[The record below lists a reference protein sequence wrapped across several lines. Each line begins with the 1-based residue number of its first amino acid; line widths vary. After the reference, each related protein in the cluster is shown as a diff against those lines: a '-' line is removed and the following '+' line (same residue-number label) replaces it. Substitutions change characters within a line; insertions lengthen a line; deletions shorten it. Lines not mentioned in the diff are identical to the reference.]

1 MVTLAALDTM
11 SDMELFTAVDQPDV
25 APKPAATIMV
35 LRQGP
40 QAPEVL
46 MMRRH
51 ANSGVLGGAYVF
63 PGGKV
68 DAADGQADAQTLGQ
82 PAEALA
88 QALDEPL
95 DSEVSA
101 NSLFCAAMRE
111 TLEECG
117 LLYVNGAQAADV
129 QAAHAQLAA
138 GQSWLE
144 VVRGHGWVLQS
155 QALVP
160 WSRWITPKASLMM
173 NKRFD
178 TRFFIAAL
186 PEGQIPQHDG
196 HEATALE
203 WLSAREGLARYD
215 RGEIDLAPP
224 QIMSLVQLGGF
235 DTVDAILAFARSQP
249 VGLIQPHHF
258 MEDGV
263 RVLCYPGDPEH
274 EVKQSVWTG
283 PTRVYH
289 RNARFETK
297 AGSVMALLDGP
308 Y

>member
-1 MVTLAALDTM
+1 MR
-11 SDMELFTAVDQPDV
+11 SMELFTAVDQPDV
-25 APKPAATIMV
+25 PPKPAATIMV
-35 LRQGP
+35 LRQGER
-40 QAPEVL
+40 APEVL

-51 ANSGVLGGAYVF
+51 TNSGVLGGAYVF

-68 DAADGQADAQTLGQ
+68 DAADSGADAGVLGQ
-82 PAEALA
+82 SPQALA
-88 QALDEPL
+88 HALNEPA

-101 NSLFCAAMRE
+101 SSLFCAAMRE

-117 LLYVNGAQAADV
+117 LLYVQGAQATDIQTA
-129 QAAHAQLAA
+129 QAALA
-138 GQSWLE
+138 GGESWLNM
-144 VVRGHGWVLQS
+144 VRANDWVMQS

-186 PEGQIPQHDG
+186 PAGQTPQHDG

-258 MEDGV
+258 IEDGV
-263 RVLCYPGDPEH
+263 RVLCYPGDSEH
-274 EVKQSVWTG
+274 EVKQAVWPG